1 MSSPTS
7 EWFKYLTE
15 ATTICE
21 ECGDHHD
28 MGQCPSHDDDGRKL
42 SHHDHEGKMAK
53 RQLYKIMN
61 YAKEIHDNLND
72 DDELEGWVQ
81 SKITKAADYLSSVKH
96 YLEYEYKTDGE
107 EKDIPVVV
115 VMENEDN

>member
-81 SKITKAADYLSSVKH
+81 SKIATMASMIGSVKH
-96 YLEYEYKTDGE
+96 YLEYEYKRDMHSL
-107 EKDIPVVV
+107 
-115 VMENEDN
+115 MEDDND